1 MKTVIVKTLDDLDPA
16 LLSARECLDKY
27 GPFEMTFSPI
37 DKPVKCRTLPQNAA
51 LHKYCADIS
60 GKMND
65 AGFTQRQ
72 LVGKFKEGFELPV
85 TMDMIKAIFREVG
98 SAMYGKE
105 STAELTTI
113 EIQKVYQVVDQRFGE
128 ITGCRAEW
136 PSIESY
142 RNDALMG
149 E

>member
-1 MKTVIVKTLDDLDPA
+1 MKTVVVKTLDDLDPA

-37 DKPVKCRTLPQNAA
+37 DKPVKRRTLPQNAA

-65 AGFTQRQ
+65 AGYTQRQ

-85 TMDMIKAIFREVG
+85 TMEMIKAIFREVG
-98 SAMYGKE
+98 NAMYQKE
-105 STAELTTI
+105 STAELSTI
-113 EIQKVYQVVDQRFGE
+113 EIQEVYQVVDQRLGE
-128 ITGCRAEW
+128 ITGIRAEW

-142 RNDALMG
+142 RDEGLVSQ
-149 E
+149 